1 MARAGKSR
9 AEICEENGWSARRI
23 TNWFSNHK
31 GFRAVFEEAERAGN
45 LTWSERRLDR
55 SERFGGLFIDFRKV
69 YLGMET
75 TWFQQRAIDAIE
87 ATEPGEIT
95 MVLWPPEH
103 GKTTLLE
110 DYCTWKIVHNNGY
123 RVTVG
128 SETADHGIK
137 MIGRVQNRMEPDGP
151 CPAIHED
158 FGPLAPDADHHP
170 TWTTRRF
177 NVAMRSTDE
186 RDYNMSAIGITG
198 RVQGTRCDL
207 LLLDDMQDVKSI
219 DQSQKYFDIIK
230 QSFLSRPSMFGRT
243 VIIGTRVGEFD
254 VYRKL
259 IDADIIDHLVTIPA
273 YDVAN
278 SPVWGQPKVKPDRR
292 DPETWAPPGVKFLWP
307 EKYDVVDP
315 DSIPP
320 KRQKDFH
327 RFAYA
332 KLRYQVGEPTWWR
345 VYMQKPEAATSMTFD
360 EATTTHML
368 DEHRSIIGTPAR
380 ANVRRVDGS
389 GGDGHGV
396 TSSVPVPVL
405 VSVDPALGGG
415 NAVLAAAAYPDRMEV
430 LHVRLDYDL
439 TKYDEIVQIIAEECH
454 RYSTPD
460 SVVTMVIVE
469 DKAFQKGLLTTDA
482 MIELQRRFGF
492 RLVPNNTNNDKS
504 SHDIGVPAM
513 PLSMIRREIT
523 VPWADE
529 ASQTNM
535 GLLLGQLHIWR
546 PGTRGNTLTVKKDKV
561 PQDLTM
567 TLWFAWKKWRTVARD
582 TTMHMTVN
590 AAAFTSRGSPLRGGR
605 RRVTIGRPRRRAYRS
620 RSRGGWR

>member
-1 MARAGKSR
+1 MAEAGHSR
-9 AEICEENGWSARRI
+9 EEICEQNGWSPRRI
-23 TNWFSNHK
+23 TSWFQRYPK
-31 GFRAVFEEAERAGN
+31 WKPLFEEAERIGV
-45 LTWSERRLDR
+45 LSPRLRQRDR
-55 SERFGGLFIDFRKV
+55 AQRFDGSFIDFRKV

-95 MVLWPPEH
+95 MILWPPEH

-110 DYCTWKIVHNNGY
+110 DYCTYRIVRDNGY

-128 SETADHGIK
+128 SETADHGVK
-137 MIGRVQNRMEPDGP
+137 MIERVKNRMEPDGP
-151 CPAIHED
+151 CPTIHTD

-170 TWTTRRF
+170 VWTARKF
-177 NVAMRSTDE
+177 NVARRSTDE

-219 DQSQKYFDIIK
+219 DQSGKYFDIIK

-278 SPVWGQPKVKPDRR
+278 SPVWGAPKTKPDRR
-292 DPETWAPPGVKFLWP
+292 DPETWAPEGVKFLWP
-307 EKYDVVDP
+307 DKYDIIDA
-315 DSIPP
+315 DKTPP
-320 KRQKDFH
+320 QRKEGFH

-345 VYMQKPEAATSMTFD
+345 VYMQRPEAATSMTFD

-368 DEHRSIIGTPAR
+368 DEHRSIIATPAR
-380 ANVRRVDGS
+380 RLDGN
-389 GGDGHGV
+389 
-396 TSSVPVPVL
+396 PVQVII
-405 VSVDPALGGG
+405 SVDPALGGG

-430 LHVRLDYDL
+430 LHVRLDYNL
-439 TKYDEIVQIIAEECH
+439 TKYDEIVQIVAEECH

-460 SVVTMVIVE
+460 SVVTMVVVE

-523 VPWADE
+523 IPWADE
-529 ASQTNM
+529 ASQANM

-567 TLWFAWKKWRTVARD
+567 TLWFAWKKWRVIARD
-582 TTMHMTVN
+582 TTLHMTVN
-590 AAAFTSRGSPLRGGR
+590 SSAFAGRGSPLRGGR
-605 RRVTIGRPRRRAYRS
+605 RRVVIGRPRRTAYRS